1 MLVESLWTDT
11 STADLTRMWGSGKS
25 ASEIA
30 NVLGFCTRSA
40 VLGKVHRLGLEKR
53 RDAYPQIRPRTK
65 TEGDDDRRLTQIMRR
80 REKARRQRERY
91 ALARMLEPEKTAPPP
106 APVPLECRPCSLLEL
121 TQDTCRFP
129 IGDPGEPDFHFC
141 GAMPRSGDPYCI
153 AHCRIAYRL
162 EPRRRAPFIQ
172 QSWRAA

>member
-1 MLVESLWTDT
+1 MLQQSEIWTNT
-11 STADLTRMWGSGKS
+11 RTADLTRMWGSGQS

-30 NVLGFCTRSA
+30 VVLGFCTRSA
-40 VLGKVHRLGLEKR
+40 VLGKVHRLGLEAR
-53 RDAYPQIRPRTK
+53 RTAYPMRPRTK
-65 TEGDDDRRLTQIMRR
+65 VEDDDDRRLTQVLRR

-91 ALARMLEPEKTAPPP
+91 AIARGQAPAETAPEAAP
-106 APVPLECRPCSLLEL
+106 APLECRPCSLLEL
-121 TQDTCRFP
+121 TSDRCKFP

-153 AHCRIAYRL
+153 AHCRIAYRP
-162 EPRRRAPFIQ
+162 ETRRRAPFIQ